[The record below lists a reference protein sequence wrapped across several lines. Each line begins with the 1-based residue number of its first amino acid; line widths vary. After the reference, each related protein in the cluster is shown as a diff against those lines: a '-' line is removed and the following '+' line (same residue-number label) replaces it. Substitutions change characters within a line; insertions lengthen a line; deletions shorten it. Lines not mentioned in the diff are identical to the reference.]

1 VSAPVP
7 IQRMLQ
13 PERRVRYLTIIA
25 VFKILKGVLLQS
37 VGISLH
43 FLNSR
48 TNWLDAISDWAGD
61 ELALVHSRPALYLL
75 NQLQHV
81 VAGGQLRVTGLL
93 SLFYAAVLFTEGT
106 GVYLQQR
113 WAEFLMIFAT
123 AALIPFEVHHLW
135 HRPSTIAA
143 LVLAVNCVIVWFLY
157 FVLRRE
163 KHEPPAIAE
172 REVAVLR

>member
-1 VSAPVP
+1 MQSAPTTTNP
-7 IQRMLQ
+7 H
-13 PERRVRYLTIIA
+13 PDRRVRYLKIIA
-25 VFKILKGVLLQS
+25 IFKILKGVLLLG
-37 VGISLH
+37 VGISLL

-75 NQLQHV
+75 SRLQDV
-81 VAGGQLRVTGLL
+81 VAGGQLRVTGLV

-106 GVYLQQR
+106 GVYLQKR

-123 AALIPFEVHHLW
+123 AALIPFEIHHLL
-135 HRPSTIAA
+135 HRPSAIAA
-143 LVLAVNCVIVWFLY
+143 TVLVVNCFIVGFLY

-163 KHEPPAIAE
+163 KQEPPAVAG
-172 REVAVLR
+172 REVAAVR

>member
-1 VSAPVP
+1 MSAHVPVKT
-7 IQRMLQ
+7 MLQ
-13 PERRVRYLTIIA
+13 PERRVRYLKIIA
-25 VFKILKGVLLQS
+25 VFKILKGVLLLS
-37 VGISLH
+37 VGISLL

-75 NQLQHV
+75 NQLQHA
-81 VAGGQLRVTGLL
+81 VAGGQLRVTGLV

-143 LVLAVNCVIVWFLY
+143 LVLAANCAIVWFLY

-172 REVAVLR
+172 REVAALR